1 MCDES
6 KTGVSG
12 TVSPTNNQYYKV
24 LLKSGTTYTF
34 RYNKDGTWDGDMRI
48 SLKDS
53 DGNWVR
59 QDWDSDP
66 SEQFDRQQLKI
77 SKDFHEIKYIIEK
90 YNIKNTSEDDLKKRG
105 IDSISDKELLQYIY
119 KNLMDDENYKGAEYI
134 VNILSD
140 NSLKLQFEKDRM
152 QQGEFKFGT
161 TAYKLDFLSRAIL
174 RI

>member
-1 MCDES
+1 MIRVLNSSNINKSWVFDTGDGTENNPYYWEYVCDES

-34 RYNKDGTWDGDMRI
+34 RYNKYGTWDGDMRI

-90 YNIKNTSEDDLKKRG
+90 YNIKNTSEDEMKIIKVL
-105 IDSISDKELLQYIY
+105 
-119 KNLMDDENYKGAEYI
+119 
-134 VNILSD
+134 NIL
-140 NSLKLQFEKDRM
+140 
-152 QQGEFKFGT
+152 
-161 TAYKLDFLSRAIL
+161 
-174 RI
+174 